1 MRIRRSSRLI
11 ITSPSSRVLLFHYSH
26 KQGPLSGQDYWGTP
40 GGGVEQG
47 ETIEDAGARE
57 LFEET
62 GFVTSITDAPIE
74 VRCNQITLP
83 DGEHVLSEDSY
94 FWIKTDSECIVGCG
108 GCNFLSKLK
117 AHGTRI
123 NSYLGIDK
131 SETAL
136 TRAKSRL
143 VGLKNYD
150 LHKGDVSIIPA
161 KDSSINTIIALG
173 LLEHIDHVDP
183 VLKEFYRV
191 AASNCT
197 LIVSTSNKRSFMYFA
212 RKFRQAFGLWPY
224 GFQENDSLKTINRL
238 IPFGFEL
245 KDAAILHGDNDHP
258 LITAADKFASLFLKD
273 WGRYIL
279 FYAAI
284 KQGEK

>member
-1 MRIRRSSRLI
+1 MDNSYRWEDVWRNDIYAAEATRELKASRKLNHFHRIGA
-11 ITSPSSRVLLFHYSH
+11 ITDDL
-26 KQGPLSGQDYWGTP
+26 
-40 GGGVEQG
+40 GGVVE
-47 ETIEDAGARE
+47 
-57 LFEET
+57 
-62 GFVTSITDAPIE
+62 
-74 VRCNQITLP
+74 
-83 DGEHVLSEDSY
+83 
-94 FWIKTDSECIVGCG
+94 VGCG

-173 LLEHIDHVDP
+173 LLEHIDHVDQ